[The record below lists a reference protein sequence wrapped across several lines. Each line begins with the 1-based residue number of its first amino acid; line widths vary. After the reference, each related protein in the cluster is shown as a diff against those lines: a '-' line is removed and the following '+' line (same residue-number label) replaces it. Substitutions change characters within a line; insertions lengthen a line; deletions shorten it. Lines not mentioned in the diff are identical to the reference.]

1 MSEHPALH
9 KDPETLLSEWWL
21 CFMET
26 EEPAVTSKQTN
37 RASSEEQGGWDA
49 TVGTWKGSLR
59 GETGERHGGTDTRRA
74 ATVTADTDV
83 NKSHCRTQ
91 HLGLLHR
98 CSHMHTCFHASSPA
112 SVHMQK
118 MYSLLT
124 VSVWRVEHYILRAI
138 THRDQR
144 GEEETA
150 QTLN

>member
-37 RASSEEQGGWDA
+37 RASSEEQAGWDA

-74 ATVTADTDV
+74 STVTADTDV

-91 HLGLLHR
+91 HLGLLHC

-138 THRDQR
+138 THCDQR